1 MRARM
6 CSWDV
11 VFVVLLIVTSK
22 GIRMRGVGRRAVF
35 PMFQPIATAIVEQTP
50 KARVRLNSSPLGLYC

>member
-22 GIRMRGVGRRAVF
+22 SIRMRGVGRRAVF
-35 PMFQPIATAIVEQTP
+35 PMFQPIVLLLLLWRKLAKQESASTRHLSV
-50 KARVRLNSSPLGLYC
+50 